1 MHEFIERPFHNSK
14 NTTFCTNVPME
25 TGIMRLILLGS
36 NKEITSNGFLINIY
50 SKLIGLF
57 KVSV

>member
-1 MHEFIERPFHNSK
+1 MHEFIERSFYNSR